1 MRQMKAFP
9 LLNMCS
15 LVPSLRTEEWGYA
28 SGSAVDP
35 AWHGVGTQW
44 ALGGGWL
51 SLGDGAWRTPSGPA
65 ACAVWLQS
73 LEDWLAL
80 ALREQRRQAV
90 SWGAAVASECAHGAC
105 TLRRAFQPLKDRV
118 RIVLSLPDKP
128 FF

>member
-9 LLNMCS
+9 LLNTCS
-15 LVPSLRTEEWGYA
+15 LVLSPRTEEWYA

-35 AWHGVGTQW
+35 AWHRVGTQW
-44 ALGGGWL
+44 ALGGEWL
-51 SLGDGAWRTPSGPA
+51 SLGDGAWWTPSGPA

-73 LEDWLAL
+73 LEEWLAL
-80 ALREQRRQAV
+80 ALRGQRRQAV

-105 TLRRAFQPLKDRV
+105 TPRTAFQPLKDRV